1 MTDFDTRIPRAA
13 LHTLG
18 CRLNQSETAALAAAF
33 TRRGYRIVPF
43 GTAADVVVINSCSV
57 TAQSESEC
65 RRLIRGVV
73 RRFPQS
79 FVAVTGC
86 YAQLGS
92 DTLQRIPGVDLVVG
106 NQDKPRLVELLDR
119 EGTRKKHDAA
129 RVLLR
134 RPGGEV
140 FTHADVGLYV
150 AQTRAN
156 LKIQDGCD
164 VGCSFCVIPR
174 TRGRARSRAFHDALE
189 EARAFIARGHREI
202 VVTGVNLGSYR
213 DGPRGFA
220 DLLRA
225 LDALPGLER
234 LRISSIE
241 PSTLTEEVLRIV
253 ADSPRLCRHLHVP
266 VQSGNDRVLAA
277 MHRPYRA
284 LDAERLF
291 ERASRL
297 VPDLAL
303 GTDVMVGFPGEDDA
317 AFRATRELVTRH
329 DLAYLHVFSWSPR
342 PGTRAN
348 RLADPVPRAVVRERS
363 QRLHEVD
370 LRLRCRFGT
379 RFLGHEFQVLFEERK
394 PDGIWV
400 GLTDNYVRVGVDA
413 PSGIDLGNRIATVE
427 LLQQD
432 GSRWKGR
439 LVPSA
444 CYDARAEGA

>member
-1 MTDFDTRIPRAA
+1 MTEVDSRTPRAA

-57 TAQSESEC
+57 TTQSESEC

-73 RRFPQS
+73 RRFPET
-79 FVAVTGC
+79 FIAVTGC

-106 NQDKPRLVELLDR
+106 TEDKPRLVELLDR
-119 EGTRKKHDAA
+119 QGARRKRDGA
-129 RVLLR
+129 RVVLR
-134 RPGGEV
+134 RPGRAV

-150 AQTRAN
+150 TQTRAN

-174 TRGRARSRAFHDALE
+174 TRGRARSRAFHDVLK
-189 EARAFIARGHREI
+189 EARTFIARGHREI
-202 VVTGVNLGSYR
+202 VVTGVNLGSYDEGSR
-213 DGPRGFA
+213 RFA

-253 ADSPRLCRHLHVP
+253 ADSPRVCRHLHVP
-266 VQSGNDRVLAA
+266 VQSGNERVLRA

-284 LDAERLF
+284 VDAERLF
-291 ERASRL
+291 ERARTL

-303 GTDVMVGFPGEDDA
+303 GTDVMVGFPGEDDS
-317 AFRATRELVTRH
+317 AFRCTRELVTRH

-348 RLADPVPRAVVRERS
+348 RLADPLPRGVVRERS

-370 LRLRCRFGT
+370 RRLRRTFGA
-379 RFLGHEFQVLFEERK
+379 RFLGRELQVLFEERK

-400 GLTDNYVRVGVDA
+400 GLTDNYVRVGVDT
-413 PSGIDLGNRIATVE
+413 PRTDLENQIATVQ

-432 GSRWKGR
+432 GSRWLGR
-439 LVPSA
+439 LVPDA
-444 CYDARAEGA
+444 CYDAREEGA